1 MTGVR
6 GEHVIATNCLPLSI
20 AFNNLLV
27 CPSLAETP
35 TAAVRAHVLPTMP
48 SMRPIRM
55 HASVYVSVEKFKQ
68 CRDKHTIH
76 ITSIYLMHFADVA
89 EPKSDW
95 KPEELAT
102 VGELLLDISIQL
114 ART

>member
-1 MTGVR
+1 M
-6 GEHVIATNCLPLSI
+6 CLN
-20 AFNNLLV
+20 A
-27 CPSLAETP
+27 
-35 TAAVRAHVLPTMP
+35 
-48 SMRPIRM
+48 
-55 HASVYVSVEKFKQ
+55 
-68 CRDKHTIH
+68 
-76 ITSIYLMHFADVA
+76 YLMHFTGVA